1 MSTEV
6 GRESGEAVR
15 SSKRER
21 RFSLANYVK
30 GVKEGWPEED
40 VYRIVVCG
48 LPRGFHALSFEDQR
62 AALEERVPLTGT
74 RWDALFAAVV
84 EHVARQHGHEAPAW
98 VDEPERF
105 LEDTWV
111 VSRLRPIRMNAL
123 MYSPAAFLRHG
134 ALPDPR
140 DLDGRG
146 GERHQWTPWPSLF

>member
-1 MSTEV
+1 MSEP
-6 GRESGEAVR
+6 S
-15 SSKRER
+15 
-21 RFSLANYVK
+21 RFSLPDYIA
-30 GVKEGWPEED
+30 GIQAGWPDGD
-40 VYRIVVCG
+40 VYRWIVCG
-48 LPRGFHALSFEDQR
+48 LARDFHALSSEEQR
-62 AALEERVPLTGT
+62 SALAEPVPLTGT
-74 RWDALFAAVV
+74 RWDALVAAMV

-105 LEDTWV
+105 LDSTWV

-134 ALPDPR
+134 AIPDPR